1 MIKIRCVV
9 ERITYQNP
17 ENGYS
22 VLKCAVKNYNDLVT
36 VVGKSGPK
44 ARTRVVADGQQVEI
58 PVLRYDRTVG
68 TRKESGSREWKAR
81 CKQGTRHSGKSG
93 CQWEAVMRSEIQVVK
108 SVSHASRKAAI
119 VYTVPVP

>member
-1 MIKIRCVV
+1 M
-9 ERITYQNP
+9 
-17 ENGYS
+17 
-22 VLKCAVKNYNDLVT
+22 
-36 VVGKSGPK
+36 GKSGPK

-81 CKQGTRHSGKSG
+81 CKQGTSRLGKSG
-93 CQWEAVMRSEIQVVK
+93 RQWEAVMRSEIQVAK